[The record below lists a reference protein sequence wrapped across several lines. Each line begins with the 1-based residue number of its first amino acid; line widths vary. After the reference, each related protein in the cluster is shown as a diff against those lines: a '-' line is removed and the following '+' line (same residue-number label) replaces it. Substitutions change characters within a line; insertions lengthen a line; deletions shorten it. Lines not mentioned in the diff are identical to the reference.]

1 MALIGTKRNS
11 AKCWNRVSQEE
22 IEYLFQ
28 QPGILIAPDIQHSE
42 NEDRYLAIGIS
53 SRERY
58 IFVAFT
64 FRNKQD
70 RILIRPISV
79 RYMRDKGLPK
89 NKLFQIIC
97 TFVGAHSCAPLR
109 WDVFFIGSP

>member
-1 MALIGTKRNS
+1 MLEDINGFDWDEGNS

-22 IEYLFQ
+22 IEYLFE

-58 IFVAFT
+58 I
-64 FRNKQD
+64 
-70 RILIRPISV
+70 L
-79 RYMRDKGLPK
+79 GL
-89 NKLFQIIC
+89 
-97 TFVGAHSCAPLR
+97 TH
-109 WDVFFIGSP
+109 